1 MWRVPL
7 PSLGFSVVIL
17 LLAGLV
23 WWSWPQR
30 PLSLPQIDWHGQ
42 IHKGDQAAENVVM
55 RQYDAAGKLDLL
67 ATAHTAYHEPHQ
79 DQTMLSEVAVER
91 FKPGQ
96 VLHLRANQGMVDGPS
111 HLITLWGNVIGTM
124 KPDTRFLTEK
134 VHYNP
139 QTGIISTQDPVRL
152 EHGQDWMTGI
162 GLWASV
168 KTEEINILSKVR
180 GVYEP

>member
-1 MWRVPL
+1 MLRLRL
-7 PSLGFSVVIL
+7 PSLGFTVL
-17 LLAGLV
+17 LMCLAGLV

-42 IHKGDQAAENVVM
+42 IHKGDQAAEDVVM

-67 ATAHTAYHEPHQ
+67 ATAHTAYHEPRR
-79 DQTMLSEVAVER
+79 DQTILKDVAVKR
-91 FKPGQ
+91 FRPGQ
-96 VLHLRANQGMVDGPS
+96 ELNVSANQGKVDGSS

-124 KPDTRFLTEK
+124 KPDTRFLTER

-152 EHGQDWMTGI
+152 EHGQDWMTGM

-168 KTEEINILSKVR
+168 KTEEVNILRNVR
-180 GVYEP
+180 GVYAP